1 MSDFAANLKKFRKQK
16 GYTQVKLAKRI
27 NYGYTAIANYESG
40 RNEPS
45 LDTLIELSYIL
56 GVTTDELLGVPP
68 RSDEQH
74 DISNLAK
81 HLQKLTPE
89 QYEIANSILNKL
101 LEAFSIDD
109 K

>member
-45 LDTLIELSYIL
+45 LDTLIELSSIL
-56 GVTTDELLGVPP
+56 GVTTDELLGVSH
-68 RSDEQH
+68 RSDERY
-74 DISNLAK
+74 DFSYLAK
-81 HLQKLTPE
+81 NLQKLTPE
-89 QYEIANSILNKL
+89 QFKIVANIINNL
-101 LEAFSIDD
+101 LKAFSLDN